1 MTYSEVLFYLAEA
14 AARGYSVG
22 VTAEAAYNAGITES
36 ILWWG
41 GTQQDADDYL
51 AYPDVAYTTA
61 KGDWKQKIAY
71 QSWTASYINGLLG
84 YTTWRRLDYPVLN
97 ITPTNDEIQEVTDI
111 PVRFTFPV
119 NEQSL
124 NEANYAAASEAIGGD
139 NLLTKIF
146 WDLYDANAN

>member
-1 MTYSEVLFYLAEA
+1 
-14 AARGYSVG
+14 
-22 VTAEAAYNAGITES
+22 
-36 ILWWG
+36 
-41 GTQQDADDYL
+41 
-51 AYPDVAYTTA
+51 
-61 KGDWKQKIAY
+61 
-71 QSWTASYINGLLG
+71 LG

-97 ITPTNDEIQEVTDI
+97 ITPTNEEIVEVTDI

-139 NLLTKIF
+139 DLLTKIF